1 MTALADANAKT
12 VPRLLLLGDVK
23 LIEKSVSRRR
33 KALVSDAVRAAL
45 IRNRVGQKK
54 NLGKNNIRKFPSPF
68 NAAEPDSHSHVFF
81 SRFI

>member
-54 NLGKNNIRKFPSPF
+54 PRK
-68 NAAEPDSHSHVFF
+68 E
-81 SRFI
+81 